1 MISYYE
7 KNKSRIKK
15 YNKEYYEK
23 NKEKI
28 KEYYNKKQ
36 ITCSCGTDIME
47 NNKTRHEKTK
57 KHYKLLKYK
66 MYL

>member
-15 YNKEYYEK
+15 YNKEYYEN
-23 NKEKI
+23 NKEKR

-36 ITCSCGTDIME
+36 ITCSCGTVIME
-47 NNKTRHEKTK
+47 NNKTK